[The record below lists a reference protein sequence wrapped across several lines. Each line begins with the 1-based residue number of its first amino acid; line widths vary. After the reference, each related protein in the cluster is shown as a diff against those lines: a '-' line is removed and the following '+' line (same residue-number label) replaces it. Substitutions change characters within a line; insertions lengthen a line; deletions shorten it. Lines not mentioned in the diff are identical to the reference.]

1 VKALPLDTLYSV
13 ETPENIDLHADLAGP
28 VPRALAYSIDAT
40 LRALVVFVLFLIS
53 LPFGRGGSGIWLV
66 LSFLLEWFYPVLFEV
81 YRHGQTPGKKAMG
94 LAVVHDDLTPVRWGT
109 SLVRNLL
116 RVADFMPFSY
126 LGGLICMSCN
136 SHFQRF
142 GDIAAG
148 TLVVHRRK
156 AGAAIVLPDT
166 HPHAPPFALTLEDQI
181 AVINFA
187 QRQTQLSQARQQE
200 LADILSPILVSREA
214 RNAEVTD
221 KISDTESVR
230 FWRGVGAWLLGARSN
245 AKKAVGERP

>member
-1 VKALPLDTLYSV
+1 MKTLPLDTLYSV

-28 VPRALAYSIDAT
+28 VPRALAYGID
-40 LRALVVFVLFLIS
+40 LSVRGLVVFVLLLIS
-53 LPFGRGGSGIWLV
+53 IPFGRGGSGVWLV

-81 YRHGQTPGKKAMG
+81 YRAGQTPGKKALG

-126 LGGLICMSCN
+126 FGGLVCMSC
-136 SHFQRF
+136 SSRFQRF

-148 TLVVHRRK
+148 TLVIHRRK
-156 AGAAIVLPDT
+156 PGVAVALPDT

-200 LADILSPILVSREA
+200 LAEILSPTLVLRESQ
-214 RNAEVTD
+214 NTD
-221 KISDTESVR
+221 AAIKTSDTEAVR
-230 FWRGVGAWLLGARSN
+230 YWRGVGAWLLGARSN
-245 AKKAVGERP
+245 AKKSTGENL